1 MSAYDQRPAHQQ
13 NDYLAWIKRAKQ
25 ETTRGAGL
33 AQMLEELEGGDRY
46 MMMERRTSASG
57 PVSGRGT
64 KHRSRR

>member
-1 MSAYDQRPAHQQ
+1 VYQQ

-25 ETTRGAGL
+25 DTTRGRRL

-46 MMMERRTSASG
+46 MKMAWRPSASG